1 MSKEKEMSAIEAAR
15 RLAVGLDYVYS
26 LIWTGKLDGRKVDQR
41 WLVSM
46 ASVREA
52 SEGKGGSKWNRWPLI
67 CARRP
72 GLRP

>member
-41 WLVSM
+41 WLVSE
-46 ASVREA
+46 ASVEKRLKAREA
-52 SEGKGGSKWNRWPLI
+52 VSGTVGR
-67 CARRP
+67 
-72 GLRP
+72 

>member
-46 ASVREA
+46 ASVEKRLKAREA
-52 SEGKGGSKWNRWPLI
+52 ASGTVGR
-67 CARRP
+67 
-72 GLRP
+72 